1 MFFTEKSDVK
11 MRANV
16 SKSHKETQN
25 LKLEKKVA
33 YSYGSE
39 LLGWSAI
46 KFHLN
51 LAVAEEF

>member
-1 MFFTEKSDVK
+1 

-25 LKLEKKVA
+25 LNLEKKVA
-33 YSYGSE
+33 HSYGSE